1 MKKIAMIT
9 ALLLLQI
16 SSAAVIP
23 AALAPARAM
32 APPAPE
38 AAPEGAQQPH
48 AQAPA
53 SETAMP
59 APETAT
65 SAPGTTTPASEK
77 AKQAPE
83 TATSAPETA
92 TPALET
98 SAPEASP
105 PSPQQTPTMSERFE
119 NAVNGWVAELSR
131 QPGFEAWK
139 DAKWTRQPLG
149 AGLHGWIVTL
159 TLDGRAVGYLVVA
172 AEPEGRVST
181 RGIRPRRI
189 SPLRRAV
196 AGSAAASP
204 RPAAHPLLPRRLLCA
219 MAVRPEGREAP
230 FDAITG
236 EQLPVNAD
244 ALRQLAAE
252 TNKKTGKLT
261 SAGRVVQAAELSGFD
276 PYYNLSWIKEEPAA
290 VPDAEALIASLD
302 DGNRWICVA
311 ELYGGAVAFAY
322 AVTGYHRWDGDATF
336 IALEQ
341 DGLRFVPADTVLKH
355 GALHRAAAEGEPI
368 WKD

>member
-1 MKKIAMIT
+1 
-9 ALLLLQI
+9 
-16 SSAAVIP
+16 
-23 AALAPARAM
+23 
-32 APPAPE
+32 
-38 AAPEGAQQPH
+38 
-48 AQAPA
+48 
-53 SETAMP
+53 
-59 APETAT
+59 
-65 SAPGTTTPASEK
+65 
-77 AKQAPE
+77 
-83 TATSAPETA
+83 
-92 TPALET
+92 
-98 SAPEASP
+98 
-105 PSPQQTPTMSERFE
+105 MSERFE

-159 TLDGRAVGYLVVA
+159 TADGRAVGYLVVA
-172 AEPEGRVST
+172 AEPEGGFQLAEYGRGEYPLFGEQSQAALPQASGLLRT
-181 RGIRPRRI
+181 RFYLDAFYALWLSG
-189 SPLRRAV
+189 
-196 AGSAAASP
+196 
-204 RPAAHPLLPRRLLCA
+204 
-219 MAVRPEGREAP
+219 PEGREAP

-261 SAGRVVQAAELSGFD
+261 SAGRVAQAAELSGFD